1 MTKLRELLLS
11 ITMKKGVSIATYWIF
26 LYGTKPVLA
35 LQTSSSHEYVPME
48 KFTSKLYRKI
58 WGRQDII
65 LKKRRF
71 GKYIWQ
77 VISILERYILHN
89 LSELLQPKDKR
100 KTILLTS
107 WVNPFGLILILKEI
121 IFFFIMDKY
130 CYNGFFF
137 INDIV
142 VEDKQFLS

>member
-1 MTKLRELLLS
+1 
-11 ITMKKGVSIATYWIF
+11 
-26 LYGTKPVLA
+26 LA
-35 LQTSSSHEYVPME
+35 LQTSSSHEYVPIE

-65 LKKRRF
+65 LKKKRF

-77 VISILERYILHN
+77 VKSILKRYILLN

-107 WVNPFGLILILKEI
+107 WDNPFCLILILKEMI
-121 IFFFIMDKY
+121 NVFIMDKY
-130 CYNGFFF
+130 CYNGVFFY
-137 INDIV
+137 
-142 VEDKQFLS
+142 

>member
-1 MTKLRELLLS
+1 
-11 ITMKKGVSIATYWIF
+11 
-26 LYGTKPVLA
+26 LA

-121 IFFFIMDKY
+121 IIFFIMDKY
-130 CYNGFFF
+130 CYNGVFF

-142 VEDKQFLS
+142 AENKQLCHNFKANIW

>member
-1 MTKLRELLLS
+1 M
-11 ITMKKGVSIATYWIF
+11 G
-26 LYGTKPVLA
+26 
-35 LQTSSSHEYVPME
+35 
-48 KFTSKLYRKI
+48 
-58 WGRQDII
+58 
-65 LKKRRF
+65 F

-77 VISILERYILHN
+77 DKSILEKYILLN

-121 IFFFIMDKY
+121 IFFLLWTNIVIMVS
-130 CYNGFFF
+130 FF

-142 VEDKQFLS
+142 AEDKQFLS